1 VIVAILWDD
10 LLIAGDMP
18 IEPGDSWFSAKT
30 ITVDA
35 SIFKIL
41 NTVKH

>member
-18 IEPGDSWFSAKT
+18 ISLVIAGFLRK
-30 ITVDA
+30 
-35 SIFKIL
+35 L
-41 NTVKH
+41 LQ